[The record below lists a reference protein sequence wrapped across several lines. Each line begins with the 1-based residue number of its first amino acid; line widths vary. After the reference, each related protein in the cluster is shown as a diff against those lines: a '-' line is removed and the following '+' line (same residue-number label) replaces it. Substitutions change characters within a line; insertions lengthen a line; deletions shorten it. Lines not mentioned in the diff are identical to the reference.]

1 MPNISRFVNYLLPA
15 IASVTIVACGSS
27 GGDSAEPIENRPT
40 IVSSDGATVREN
52 PEPAVADGEASAPS
66 STDSGG
72 NSESGNNEGESATTA
87 DTAPA
92 NTAPQ
97 SERIDT
103 IEALLAHLEARRTE
117 ESNASSI
124 DTRSVEST
132 TSSDINP
139 DTSSE
144 PLSDDPSIESSD
156 SASVPLETNVSDE
169 LSPGTVATDDT
180 LEDTSNTDPDTQV
193 IASNDQPP
201 VTEESSA
208 VAEGTVQSEG
218 ATEGDAATD
227 PADADL
233 TDGLGVEGVTENG
246 SEGNTGQTEDSESAA
261 GATTE
266 ELQADD
272 TLADTDSVATI
283 DDGSFSTEKHD
294 IVVDC
299 THALPCATSNDDGAV
314 NVVVENVYRHP
325 ETRRLAIAMSVTANR
340 DTAIKWDS
348 DVTSTD
354 DVATTYN
361 GISREFSG
369 FYQFDKDNDMVTLLA
384 GTTLLVVQH
393 FREMPSDTT
402 VSLVRFDTGYIEAGV
417 RTTLQFSNMP
427 LDPVLG
433 DIVDCADVVPCSW
446 VSNDK
451 SFSVNVLKVS
461 GLWQTGR
468 LRIDLEVRA
477 TVGMGINLFSAD
489 PVVGNDG
496 SVFTPRTHSLG
507 GTSDYQDF
515 TVQLVPE
522 GVLSGHQDFLKNAN
536 RLATSLK
543 QVKLGISRVDAPGA
557 GSPVFRNLPLE

>member
-1 MPNISRFVNYLLPA
+1 VPNISRFVNYLLPA

-87 DTAPA
+87 DTASA

-103 IEALLAHLEARRTE
+103 IEALLARLEAKRTE
-117 ESNASSI
+117 ESNASAI
-124 DTRSVEST
+124 DTPSVEST

-156 SASVPLETNVSDE
+156 SASVPLETN
-169 LSPGTVATDDT
+169 
-180 LEDTSNTDPDTQV
+180 
-193 IASNDQPP
+193 
-201 VTEESSA
+201 
-208 VAEGTVQSEG
+208 G
-218 ATEGDAATD
+218 ATEGDPATD

-246 SEGNTGQTEDSESAA
+246 AEGNTGQTEDSESAA